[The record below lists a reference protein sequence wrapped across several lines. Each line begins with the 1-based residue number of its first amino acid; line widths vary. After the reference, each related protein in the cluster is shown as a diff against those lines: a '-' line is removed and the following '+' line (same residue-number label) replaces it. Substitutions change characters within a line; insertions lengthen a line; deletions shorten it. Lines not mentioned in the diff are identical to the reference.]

1 MTNTSVDPFLPISTA
16 RDWLRTTLRNARRRP
31 RSNSPTPTVYLD
43 KNALS
48 DLFGR
53 PGFTAREL
61 LRIRR
66 RLCSPY
72 FKRRPRIILGQWL
85 VAEMAPM
92 REDIAIRARAIRRFE
107 REQRFLEALPKP
119 LVLRGPTDLM
129 REEVSAAINGT
140 VPKLFLSDQGGIS
153 FDGDWGPAW
162 RQEFRLLRAGDRAF
176 IAHETAAQADV
187 AERWPARD
195 VRARELKRWFAQP
208 DEVVE
213 RWTLRAM
220 RNRRRELGLSRHER
234 LWPKPQMLRTLWAHP
249 AIRIA
254 RIYLVNRDGRRTS
267 EGDRADWCHS
277 AAAVQA
283 DVFVTTDGRLRDY
296 AAHCPPPKPQLVS
309 FDVWA
314 RQLLGEE
321 TQRSLAA

>member
-1 MTNTSVDPFLPISTA
+1 MTNTSVDPFLPTGGA
-16 RDWLRTTLRNARRRP
+16 RERLRTTLRNARRRP

-43 KNALS
+43 KNALT
-48 DLFGR
+48 DLFTR
-53 PGFTAREL
+53 LGFTAREL

-72 FKRRPRIILGQWL
+72 FERRPRVIIGQWL

-92 REDIAIRARAIRRFE
+92 REDITIRARARHRFE
-107 REQRFLEALPKP
+107 QERRFLEALPKP
-119 LVLRGPTDLM
+119 LVLRGPTELM
-129 REEVSAAINGT
+129 REEVLAAIEGT
-140 VPKLFLSDQGGIS
+140 VPNLFLSDDGGIS
-153 FDGDWGPAW
+153 FDDDWGPAW
-162 RQEFRLLRAGDRAF
+162 REEFRLLRTGDRAF

-187 AERWPARD
+187 AAHWPARD

-234 LWPKPQMLRTLWAHP
+234 LWPKPQMLRTLWAHT
-249 AIRIA
+249 AFRIA

-267 EGDRADWCHS
+267 EGDLADWCHY

-283 DVFVTTDGRLRDY
+283 DEFVTTDGRLTAY
-296 AAHCPPPKPQLVS
+296 AAHCPSPKPQLVS